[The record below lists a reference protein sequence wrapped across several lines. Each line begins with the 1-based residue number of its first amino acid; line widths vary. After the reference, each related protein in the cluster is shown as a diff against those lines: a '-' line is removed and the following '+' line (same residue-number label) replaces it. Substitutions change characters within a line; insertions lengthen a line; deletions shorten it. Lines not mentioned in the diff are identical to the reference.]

1 MKRAQRPSILLR
13 QTTDNMPFDNIQ
25 YLPSLLPCTL
35 QMGKTNTAWHATLLR
50 KEDNTLWAITKMQDE
65 PPIPFCQFLSA
76 YRTLWAPSVPMGTF
90 DEMLEY
96 VTIPPHKESLATM
109 LRTFPPDQIRRLPYP
124 PQPLLVETNAAANS
138 NAILS
143 VASTQAILARLKA
156 KNAELQAHFDLLTE
170 AATLKERNQFIEASI
185 RQLAAKLD
193 S

>member
-1 MKRAQRPSILLR
+1 
-13 QTTDNMPFDNIQ
+13 MPFDNIK

-35 QMGKTNTAWHATLLR
+35 QMGKTNTAWPATLLR
-50 KEDNTLWAITKMQDE
+50 KEDNTLWVTLKMQDE
-65 PPIPFCQFLSA
+65 PIPLCQFLGT
-76 YRTLWAPSVPMGTF
+76 YRTLRAPMVPMGTF

-96 VTIPPHKESLATM
+96 ITIPPHKESLATM

-156 KNAELQAHFDLLTE
+156 KNAELQDHFDLLTE
-170 AATLKERNQFIEASI
+170 AVTVKEHNRFIEGSI
-185 RQLAAKLD
+185 RQLAAKLEE
-193 S
+193 